1 MKLNK
6 KQIFIDPPSPDYY
19 QDRLF
24 NINDKNLNRDGTL
37 LPILRLRSLLNE
49 RGIEI
54 RTADYL
60 FSEISSDKIADYYS
74 FGILSNYKKL
84 KSFPNGRLK
93 GFVIMEPPVTR
104 PKIYSCLPE
113 ITKYFDQVF
122 IHNLDGDGYSLKD
135 IDRSK
140 LRTLFWP
147 QPYDDVID
155 KYWNNMF
162 RENRIVAISSRH
174 IPFSLTGE
182 LYSKRIEAM
191 LNFAKAEKIDLYGKE
206 WNKWWTYQSMW
217 PPNLLNYKKLISI
230 YRGPCE
236 SKHEVLSRYKFSLC
250 FENMSMQ
257 GYVTE
262 KIFDCFYTGC
272 IPIYLGAKNI
282 SKIIPSDSFIDC
294 RKYSSWEELLHHV
307 LTLSDP
313 DILLM
318 KNEGKNF
325 INSVNYKKFYDSLIN
340 IFQ

>member
-84 KSFPNGRLK
+84 KSFPNVRLK

>member
-84 KSFPNGRLK
+84 KSFPNVRLK

-191 LNFAKAEKIDLYGKE
+191 LNFAKAEKIDLYGKD

-340 IFQ
+340 IFE